1 MDFTKTVL
9 TFPLRN
15 EEHGL
20 AFIGWPDDLPSLND
34 NLA

>member
-1 MDFTKTVL
+1 MDFIKTVL
-9 TFPLRN
+9 TFPLDN
-15 EEHGL
+15 EEHVL